1 MAVSSVDVFSR
12 ILIIFASFF
21 SVAALTLAI
30 VGLSTQYWSYTQ
42 FPNGTIVNYNLFT
55 QCVGRVNNSSSTC
68 ADIPRT
74 TDFGVGT
81 LHAAAFLIV
90 AICLLG
96 CAMLILISMI
106 CIQLT
111 GLLVFIPPILLF
123 LAALFMVATFA
134 ETSRVTTYNNYS
146 AILVQ
151 SSHVATIFSLG
162 ISALAAGRLHL
173 RYYEQF

>member
-1 MAVSSVDVFSR
+1 MALSSVDSFSR

-21 SVAALTLAI
+21 SVAALALAI
-30 VGLSTQYWSYTQ
+30 VGISTQYWSYTQ
-42 FPNGTIVNYNLFT
+42 FSNGTIENYNLFT
-55 QCVGRVNNSSSTC
+55 RCIASVNNASSICT
-68 ADIPRT
+68 DIPRT
-74 TDFGVGT
+74 TSLGVST

-96 CAMLILISMI
+96 CAMLVLTLMI
-106 CIQLT
+106 CIQLP

-134 ETSRVTTYNNYS
+134 ETSKVTVYNSYS

-151 SSHVATIFSLG
+151 TSHVATIFSLG